1 MQLKSLQDS
10 FGALLSLGLSEGAA
24 SSGKVEEVKKAL
36 TKAFW
41 QIMDDKGGPLGNGLW
56 KHVTQ

>member
-56 KHVTQ
+56 KDVTE